1 LLELEP
7 EAQAAMQRYLE
18 NAWKL
23 KAQDG

>member
-23 KAQDG
+23 KAQEG

>member
-7 EAQAAMQRYLE
+7 EARFAMQRYLE

-23 KAQDG
+23 KAQAV